1 MCRARRRRN
10 CAKSMADTASFLQRV
25 HSCRTFLAVRQNN
38 RPIYR
43 RPELSPRLTAVKH
56 RKPGPTANPGP
67 PDKKPPHQKKKTL
80 YKKVFV
86 FFEVKTKTPT
96 NPKPPEKEKRPVHT
110 LG

>member
-43 RPELSPRLTAVKH
+43 RPELSPRLTAAKS
-56 RKPGPTANPGP
+56 RKPVPSGRPWP
-67 PDKKPPHQKKKTL
+67 PDKKALPHKKNNPFKRI
-80 YKKVFV
+80 FV
-86 FFEVKTKTPT
+86 FFEVRRKTQTSR
-96 NPKPPEKEKRPVHT
+96 KPPGTERGQKPA
-110 LG
+110 